1 MPGAVISPSARDR
14 QVRQLALIHRV
25 ARIATDTLPLADRLQ
40 RVVLALKQH
49 LRCDFVACVAIDAV
63 DGRFRCAALSTDVP
77 TAIHVGYH
85 RAIGT
90 GVVGEVA
97 ATGRTLYLPD
107 VREHANYV
115 EMTPGTRSELCVP
128 VRRNGEVVA
137 AINAESRREDAF
149 ANDVDLVETIAEQL
163 AGIFAAAAL
172 DAEQRRRTAL
182 AEMLGELMRAA
193 LDADGLD
200 QTLKRIVDFFR
211 TRFSLETCTVMLAD
225 ESGERMR
232 LSAQAGRSVFEAVD
246 GSDWPHALG
255 IVGRAFRTGRTQ
267 FVPDVTAD
275 PDYLLCSEAVVAELA
290 LPIRFRGRVIAVL
303 NLESTTAETFDAA
316 NRQMLAMLA
325 EQIAG
330 AIHVASTNERLSRT
344 NRLVEEKSAALLQAN
359 ARLREVNARLERLSH
374 MDGLTGIANRRR
386 FDEALTSEWRRAARS
401 GHALALL
408 LVDIDAFKPYNDG
421 YGHLAGDD
429 ALRRVAAALSGAL
442 SRGADLVARYGGEEF
457 AVLLPETGIDDAL
470 RVAAHLRDA
479 VKRLGLAHARSRT
492 GTLAVSIGVASVV
505 PNAAAP
511 VAAFVAGADRALYRA
526 KAAGGDRVEVDE
538 EIATNP
544 EVDQ

>member
-1 MPGAVISPSARDR
+1 MPGAVSSPSARDR

-25 ARIATDTLPLADRLQ
+25 ARIATAALPLADRLQ

-49 LRCDFVACVAIDAV
+49 LRCEFVACVAIDAV
-63 DGRFRCAALSTDVP
+63 DGRFRCVALSTDVP

-85 RAIGT
+85 REIGS

-107 VREHANYV
+107 VREYANYV
-115 EMTPGTRSELCVP
+115 EMTPGSRSELCVP

-137 AINAESRREDAF
+137 AFNAESRRDDAF
-149 ANDVDLVETIAEQL
+149 AGDVDLVETIAEQV

-172 DAEQRRRTAL
+172 DAEQRRRAAL
-182 AEMLGELMRAA
+182 VDMLGELMRAA

-211 TRFSLETCTVMLAD
+211 TRFSLEVCTVMLAD

-232 LSAQAGRSVFEAVD
+232 LSAQAGGSVFEAGD
-246 GSDWPHALG
+246 GTDWPHALG
-255 IVGRAFRTGRTQ
+255 VVGRAFRTGRVQ
-267 FVPDVTAD
+267 FVPDVAAD
-275 PDYLLCSEAVVAELA
+275 PDYLACGDAVVAELA
-290 LPIRFRGRVIAVL
+290 LPVRFRDRVIAVL
-303 NLESTTAETFDAA
+303 NLESANVETFDAA
-316 NRQMLAMLA
+316 NRQVLAMLA

-330 AIHVASTNERLSRT
+330 AIHVASINERLSRT

-386 FDEALTSEWRRAARS
+386 FDEALTSEWRRAARA

-429 ALRRVAAALSGAL
+429 ALRRVAATLSGAL

-479 VKRLGLAHARSRT
+479 VRRLALAHAYSRT
-492 GTLAVSIGVASVV
+492 GVLGVSIGVASVV
-505 PNAAAP
+505 PHAAAP

-526 KAAGGDRVEVDE
+526 KAAGGDCVEVE
-538 EIATNP
+538 AEKAENP